1 MHRWLG
7 FVNSDVHPAFK
18 PLFGSTAYLEDE
30 AAVEKTKAHSRRMLR
45 RLFELVDAQ
54 LKGRDWIAGQRS
66 IADAYL
72 FVVVRWAY
80 AVKIDLSGLAE
91 MARYYERL
99 QKDPGVIKALAAEG
113 LS

>member
-1 MHRWLG
+1 
-7 FVNSDVHPAFK
+7 
-18 PLFGSTAYLEDE
+18 
-30 AAVEKTKAHSRRMLR
+30 MLR